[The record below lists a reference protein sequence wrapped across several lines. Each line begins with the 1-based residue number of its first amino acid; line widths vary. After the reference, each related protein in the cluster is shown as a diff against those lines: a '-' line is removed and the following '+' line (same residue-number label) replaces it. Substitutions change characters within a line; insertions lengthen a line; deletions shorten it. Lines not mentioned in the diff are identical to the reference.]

1 MYEGLLEYVCCSFTV
16 SSEPVGKYEA
26 VKAAANG
33 RTLEVVPHCRLLED
47 VDFPGRDVASSSLKL
62 TDV

>member
-1 MYEGLLEYVCCSFTV
+1 MCTLEYVCRSFTV
-16 SSEPVGKYEA
+16 SSEPVGKYEE
-26 VKAAANG
+26 VKAPG
-33 RTLEVVPHCRLLED
+33 WEVVPHCHLLED

>member
-1 MYEGLLEYVCCSFTV
+1 MARWSMFAALLLGVQNRWENMKQSKQSAIGT
-16 SSEPVGKYEA
+16 
-26 VKAAANG
+26 
-33 RTLEVVPHCRLLED
+33 TLEVVPHCRLLED

>member
-1 MYEGLLEYVCCSFTV
+1 MHEGPLEYVCCSFTV
-16 SSEPVGKYEA
+16 SSESVGKYGA

-33 RTLEVVPHCRLLED
+33 RTLKVVPHCRLLED
-47 VDFPGRDVASSSLKL
+47 ADFPDQEVASSSLKL

>member
-1 MYEGLLEYVCCSFTV
+1 MKQSKQ
-16 SSEPVGKYEA
+16 S
-26 VKAAANG
+26 ANG